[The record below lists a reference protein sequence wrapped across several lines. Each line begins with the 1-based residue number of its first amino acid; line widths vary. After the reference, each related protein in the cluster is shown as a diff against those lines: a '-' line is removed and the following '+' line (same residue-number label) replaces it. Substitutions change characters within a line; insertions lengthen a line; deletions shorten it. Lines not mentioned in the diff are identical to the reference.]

1 MRWQEEAWQREGC
14 GVAFTAC
21 LVVPYTGFH
30 TRMYSFFIS
39 YLQVSG
45 GTIRELVEALSQMGY
60 TEAIEVIQGAFCSS
74 GTAAPSPVKATSQT
88 RSLPLSLASTR
99 QQIGKEKKKKQLR
112 YFPAPQV
119 TVFSLLGYGVPPNPA
134 IVS

>member
-1 MRWQEEAWQREGC
+1 
-14 GVAFTAC
+14 
-21 LVVPYTGFH
+21 
-30 TRMYSFFIS
+30 MYSFFIS
-39 YLQVSG
+39 FLQVSG

-60 TEAIEVIQGAFCSS
+60 TEAIEVIQGAFCTS

-112 YFPAPQV
+112 YFPAPRA
-119 TVFSLLGYGVPPNPA
+119 TVFSLLGYGVPPTPA